1 MSDYIITNND
11 ELYHYGVKGMKW
23 GVRRAK
29 KELHGSRSYT
39 STGTKGSHNHA
50 VAVLDTHR
58 KKINKKLA
66 KLDKKSEKLE
76 SKRYKQ
82 ATDSATKI
90 AELERKAAKL
100 RRKAGKAVYTSTSNK
115 RLHKAAKLDYKISK
129 LKESTA
135 KTQAK
140 IEKNNRLKAAFKKGL
155 DEINDELVTKGQY
168 FLYMKPNGM
177 PYTNADIELD
187 TDEYHER
194 RG

>member
-1 MSDYIITNND
+1 MSEYYITTD
-11 ELYHYGVKGMKW
+11 GELYHYGVKGMRW

-39 STGTKGSHNHA
+39 STGTMGSHNHA

-58 KKINKKLA
+58 EKINKKLS

-76 SKRYKQ
+76 AKRYKQ

-90 AELERKAAKL
+90 AKLDRESAKL
-100 RRKAGKAVYTSTSNK
+100 RKKAGKAFYTSTSNK

-129 LKESTA
+129 LKEATA

-140 IEKNNRLKAAFKKGL
+140 IEKNNRLKEAFKKGL
-155 DEINDELVTKGQY
+155 DEINDELITKGQY
-168 FLYMKPNGM
+168 FMYMKPNGM
-177 PYTNADIELD
+177 PYTNADIEIGNE
-187 TDEYHER
+187 EYR
-194 RG
+194 KMRG